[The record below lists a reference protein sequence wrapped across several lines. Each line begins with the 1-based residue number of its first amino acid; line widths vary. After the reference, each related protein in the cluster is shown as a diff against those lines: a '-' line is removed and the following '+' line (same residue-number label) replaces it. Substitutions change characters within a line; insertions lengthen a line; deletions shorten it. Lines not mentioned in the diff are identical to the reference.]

1 MFIKRNQ
8 NSFVSRSY
16 SALERVKARPNECSP
31 KWQSRAGIRPLGRVC
46 VLLILICF
54 CIFSFHACTHSN
66 AEGNDTLVLSAFI
79 PDEII
84 ATTTNKYCWQSNY
97 DIKNAIVN
105 RVAVPKGFKRV
116 EVNANSF
123 GDWLRFLPL
132 KQGNPDVR
140 LFNGELKRYQS
151 GHAAVVNIDVGSTD
165 IQQCADAVMRMRSEY
180 LYSIKDYENL
190 HFNFTS
196 GHSIGFKK
204 WSEGFRTV
212 IKGNNVTWSKNAA
225 KDDSYKTFT
234 SYNKTIFNYAGT
246 SSLSK
251 ELRKVADVKDI
262 QIGDVFILGGFPG
275 HAVLVIDVCV
285 HETTG
290 EKLFMI
296 QQSYM
301 PAQEIHILKNLNN
314 ASISPW
320 YSTNFTGDLET
331 PEWTFSKDQL
341 MRW

>member
-1 MFIKRNQ
+1 MFVKH
-8 NSFVSRSY
+8 FLFLA
-16 SALERVKARPNECSP
+16 SAL
-31 KWQSRAGIRPLGRVC
+31 VC
-46 VLLILICF
+46 LN
-54 CIFSFHACTHSN
+54 SCTQSN
-66 AEGNDTLVLSAFI
+66 AGETDALVLSAAL

-84 ATTTNKYCWQSNY
+84 STTTNKYSWQSNY
-97 DIKNAIVN
+97 DIKSAIVN
-105 RVAVPKGFKRV
+105 RIAVPKGFKRV
-116 EVNANSF
+116 EVKSNSF

-132 KQGNPDVR
+132 KPGNPDVH
-140 LFNGELKRYQS
+140 LYNGELKRYQS
-151 GHAAVVNIDVGSTD
+151 GHAAVLDIDVGSTD

-204 WSEGFRTV
+204 WSEGYRTV
-212 IKGNNVTWSKNAA
+212 IKGNSVTWSKNAA
-225 KDDSYKTFT
+225 KDDSYKTFR
-234 SYNKTIFNYAGT
+234 SYNNTIFNYAGT

-251 ELRKVADVKDI
+251 ELKKVKDVKDVE
-262 QIGDVFILGGFPG
+262 IGDVFILGGFPG
-275 HAVLVIDVCV
+275 HAVLVVDVCV
-285 HETTG
+285 NETTG
-290 EKLFMI
+290 EKLFLI

-314 ASISPW
+314 SSISPW

-341 MRW
+341 MRWQ